1 MNFLLTEMTFLRYF
15 VPLIVRGNSMGIRS
29 RVFVGSSSKYN
40 CPRRDS
46 NIRDLVSLSHLHCF
60 ALHEIEEVVIVKV
73 DNDKDIYNLI
83 NMTDFGKEVAS
94 YPFSFNGK
102 TTEYAESSKNSIY
115 ISIHANVRV

>member
-1 MNFLLTEMTFLRYF
+1 MQNMNFLLTEMTFLRYF

-60 ALHEIEEVVIVKV
+60 ALHEIEEVVIADDV
-73 DNDKDIYNLI
+73 DID
-83 NMTDFGKEVAS
+83 
-94 YPFSFNGK
+94 
-102 TTEYAESSKNSIY
+102 ESEPSSNQ
-115 ISIHANVRV
+115 ATLF